1 MAAIRLAG
9 CCGSPSRTA
18 RAGTSPT
25 HDTLREL
32 EEEGRV
38 VFRYSTEDGQVTPDS
53 NPNGSVNNIAGIVNA
68 RGNVLGMMPH
78 PERCCEQ
85 VVGGADGSLIFNS
98 IIDHLAS

>member
-1 MAAIRLAG
+1 MLRVPISHGEGRYFAD
-9 CCGSPSRTA
+9 P
-18 RAGTSPT
+18 
-25 HDTLREL
+25 DTLREL

-38 VFRYSTEDGQVTPDS
+38 VFRYSTEDGRVTPDS

-85 VVGGADGSLIFNS
+85 VVGGTDGALIFNS